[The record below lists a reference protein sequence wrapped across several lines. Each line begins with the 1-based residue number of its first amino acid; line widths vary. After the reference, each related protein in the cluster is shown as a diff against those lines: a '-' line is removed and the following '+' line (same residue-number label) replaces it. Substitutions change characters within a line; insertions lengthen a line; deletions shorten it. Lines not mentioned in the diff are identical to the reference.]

1 MLKDLTALFAPQNR
15 RLIKLTTVARD
26 EQELLLERFSGTE
39 SLSELFSFELSMIS
53 RDAGLE
59 LKSQIG
65 QPAQLA
71 IELATGESRFINGYI
86 STFSL
91 EGSDGGLA

>member
-26 EQELLLERFSGTE
+26 DQELLLESFSGTE

-53 RDAGLE
+53 RDA
-59 LKSQIG
+59 
-65 QPAQLA
+65 
-71 IELATGESRFINGYI
+71 
-86 STFSL
+86 
-91 EGSDGGLA
+91 